1 MRVGYAL
8 HWFSC
13 RRLPED
19 DATSEKTAHK
29 HASFGDLVVQALA
42 GKAHQIFCELIMQG
56 LPHKT

>member
-1 MRVGYAL
+1 MPYIGFLAEG
-8 HWFSC
+8 C
-13 RRLPED
+13 RKTMCR
-19 DATSEKTAHK
+19 DAISEKTAHK